1 MKKNATTLNM
11 SVPKTRFSIAMPTE
25 LAKATDEMAVSLG
38 INRNALINLAISTF
52 IENRKVASAMDSV
65 KDSMINK
72 FNFEF
77 EKMLNS
83 AQSTVEKAK
92 VK

>member
-1 MKKNATTLNM
+1 MGKLKTNNA
-11 SVPKTRFSIAMPTE
+11 PKTRFSIAMPVE
-25 LAKATDEMAVSLG
+25 LAKMCDETALSLG
-38 INRNALINLAISTF
+38 INRNAFINLAISTF
-52 IENRKVASAMDSV
+52 IENKKVTSAMDSV

-83 AQSTVEKAK
+83 AQNIVEKAK